1 MYFTSD
7 VDLSHLLP
15 SYYLN
20 NNPQY
25 AISLLL
31 LFNCFLMLFI
41 GTKVTCFFSGK
52 THVTLFQII
61 KFGFNIIYYFVFIF
75 IDLYSFCL
83 DNLKSSESAIH
94 STLMLFYLIVST
106 IAIIFVGIYLKLC
119 FNPLRKANQ
128 FWKLNNNIEIN
139 RFIFIIVKSFYI
151 SQWGLI
157 ESIELFSL
165 LFWYS
170 QIKNAQGC
178 LLPAS
183 KIVELNFLNYIAGT
197 DLSILIWLL
206 TSSSSMALIVWI
218 FTMSYFII
226 HGAMQMLKSNSGP
239 LFLPICRAPSE
250 IHYNFYF

>member
-20 NNPQY
+20 NYPQY

-94 STLMLFYLIVST
+94 STLMLFYLILST
-106 IAIIFVGIYLKLC
+106 TAIIFVGIYLKLC

-128 FWKLNNNIEIN
+128 LWKLNNNIEIN

-157 ESIELFSL
+157 ESI
-165 LFWYS
+165 
-170 QIKNAQGC
+170 
-178 LLPAS
+178 
-183 KIVELNFLNYIAGT
+183 
-197 DLSILIWLL
+197 
-206 TSSSSMALIVWI
+206 
-218 FTMSYFII
+218 
-226 HGAMQMLKSNSGP
+226 
-239 LFLPICRAPSE
+239 
-250 IHYNFYF
+250 